1 MLKKKMSGKQCQKE
15 IREGENENL
24 TKDDIVIR
32 LFNKNVLI
40 IIFIWGEGFKN
51 FSRIISFNLQ

>member
-1 MLKKKMSGKQCQKE
+1 MLKKKISGKQCQKE

-40 IIFIWGEGFKN
+40 IIFILGGGIQKF
-51 FSRIISFNLQ
+51 